1 MITRKIYGPP
11 GTGKT
16 TKLINYAKTFYKLGT
31 PLDRI
36 GYFAFTKKAAN
47 EAVNRMLDAY
57 KHLQRKDLKHF
68 RTLHSLAFNR
78 LGMKKSEVM
87 QDEHYE
93 DIGRDLGIEV
103 TVYSDGQETT
113 GFIDSNSEYFNLINA
128 ARIKG
133 TSTDRKKDIEDEYN
147 TGMYSQDLD
156 KRLLNILFDELNNY
170 KDAFK
175 LKDFTDM
182 IEKFNVAELCPK
194 YDIVFIDEAQDL
206 SPVQWKM
213 VDIIR
218 ENSKYVILAG
228 DDDQAI
234 YGWAGADVKKF
245 QEEPSK
251 KDIVLPQSHRVP
263 KKVQDIAN
271 KILDRIPDERRIK
284 KHWKAREEEGCVD
297 RITAIEDAPLH
308 EGGWLILARTN
319 DRLDKIKPILRDMGI
334 YFQFKKGRKSY
345 KATLFK
351 SLVNYTRWADKG
363 DKLSLTEIKDIFDY
377 APYDRFEGK
386 EERLYDLKEFGFS
399 NTDRWFD
406 VFTMDPEECLYIRE
420 MLRRKEELSK
430 DARVQL
436 STIHSAKGGQ
446 AENVLLILDNT
457 RTIREAVEKSF
468 EKADEEHRVW
478 YVGVTRTSQNLYIM
492 AAKKEAKGYDIE
504 SLG

>member
-1 MITRKIYGPP
+1 MISRKIYGPP

-16 TKLINYAKTFYKLGT
+16 TRLINYAKTFYKLGT
-31 PLDRI
+31 SLDKI
-36 GYFAFTKKAAN
+36 GYFAFTTKAAN
-47 EAVNRMLDAY
+47 EAINRMLDAY
-57 KHLQRKDLKHF
+57 PKLQRKNLKYF

-103 TVYSDGQETT
+103 TVYSNGQETT
-113 GFIDSNSEYFNLINA
+113 GFVDSSSEYFNLINT

-133 TSTDRKKDIEDEYN
+133 ISVEEEYN
-147 TGMYSQDLD
+147 TGMYSYELE
-156 KRLLNILFDELNNY
+156 KNLLYILKDELDNY
-170 KDAFK
+170 KESFK

-245 QEEPSK
+245 QDIKAK
-251 KDIVLPQSHRVP
+251 KDIILPQSYRVP
-263 KKVQDIAN
+263 KQVQNLAN
-271 KILDRIPDERRIK
+271 KILGRIPDERRIK
-284 KHWKAREEEGCVD
+284 KNWKARDEEGFID
-297 RITAIEDAPLH
+297 YITSVEDVPLYN
-308 EGGWLILARTN
+308 GDWLILARTN
-319 DRLDKIKPILRDMGI
+319 DRLNKIKPVLQDMGI
-334 YFQFKKGRKSY
+334 YFQFKGRKSY
-345 KATLFK
+345 RASLFRGII
-351 SLVNYTRWADKG
+351 NYTRWADKNE
-363 DKLSLTEIKDIFDY
+363 KLSLTETRDILDWCIGDY
-377 APYDRFEGK
+377 HIK
-386 EERLYDLKEFGFS
+386 EERLYDLNEFGFS
-399 NTDRWFD
+399 NTDKWFD
-406 VFTMDPEECLYIRE
+406 VFTLDPEGCLYIRE
-420 MLRRKEELSK
+420 MLRHKEELSK

-436 STIHSAKGGQ
+436 STIHSAKGGE
-446 AENVLLILDNT
+446 ATNVLLILDNT
-457 RTIREAVEKSF
+457 KTIREATEKSF
-468 EKADEEHRVW
+468 EKADEENRVW

-492 AAKKEAKGYDIE
+492 ASKKEAKGYDIE
-504 SLG
+504 SLQ

>member
-1 MITRKIYGPP
+1 VISRKIYGPP

-16 TKLINYAKTFYKLGT
+16 TKLIKYAQTFYKLGT
-31 PLDRI
+31 PLDKI
-36 GYFAFTKKAAN
+36 GYFAFTTKAAN
-47 EAVNRMLDAY
+47 EAINRMLDVY

-113 GFIDSNSEYFNLINA
+113 GFVDSNSEYFNLINA
-128 ARIKG
+128 ARIKEI
-133 TSTDRKKDIEDEYN
+133 SVEEEYN
-147 TGMYSQDLD
+147 TGMYSYELE
-156 KRLLNILFDELNNY
+156 KNLLYILRDELDNY
-170 KDAFK
+170 KNSYN

-245 QEEPSK
+245 QDVKTK
-251 KDIVLPQSHRVP
+251 KDIILPQSYRVP
-263 KKVQDIAN
+263 KQVQSIAY
-271 KILDRIPDERRIK
+271 KILNRIPDERRIK
-284 KHWKAREEEGCVD
+284 KNWKARNEEGRVD
-297 RITAIEDAPLH
+297 HITSIEDVPLYS
-308 EGGWLILARTN
+308 GDWLILARTN
-319 DRLDKIKPILRDMGI
+319 DRLNKIKPILQEMGI
-334 YFQFKKGRKSY
+334 YFQFKGRKSY
-345 KATLFK
+345 RASLFR
-351 SLVNYTRWADKG
+351 SIVNFTRWADKG
-363 DKLSLTEIKDIFDY
+363 HKLSLVEIKDIFDCI
-377 APYDRFEGK
+377 PMERFNVK
-386 EERLYDLKEFGFS
+386 EERLYDLTEFGFS
-399 NTDRWFD
+399 NTERWFD
-406 VFTMDPEECLYIRE
+406 VFNKSDECLYIRE
-420 MLRRKEELSK
+420 MLRHEEELSK

-436 STIHSAKGGQ
+436 STIHSAKGGE
-446 AENVLLILDNT
+446 ATNVLLILDNT
-457 RTIREAVEKSF
+457 KTIREAVEKSP
-468 EKADEEHRVW
+468 EKEDEENRVW
-478 YVGVTRTSQNLYIM
+478 YVGVTRTLQNLYIM
-492 AAKKEAKGYDIE
+492 GAKKEAKGYDIE